1 MRLRARSTRSVGL
14 AAMLLIV
21 VTGGCGPATVATPS
35 SAASPLALAT
45 AVPQPTASPLD
56 PAAIPDVTMYRV
68 DARRS
73 GVQPGPV
80 PQTTPVRIWSRTA
93 DAGIGLHPILADGVL
108 YVGSDDGRLYALDAR
123 TGDELWRYDAGSALQ
138 GSAAIANGMLFA
150 SSEDGTLHAI
160 DLATHTRAWQAMGV
174 EDVGLVADGVVY
186 VAASANRA
194 VGYDAATGT
203 ERWSWIAPGAV
214 QRLTVADGTAYMTVA
229 GGTLHA
235 IALADGAARWPAVQ
249 TISDEAGFPLLTPD
263 RIVLSTIQ
271 NPGEPVGQL
280 LFIERASGAIVS
292 QFRSPSGLQVSA
304 SAIVDGT
311 LYAPT
316 QGDGTYAL
324 RVADGTTIW
333 HQPVD
338 GAGFSPAALADGL
351 LVEPV
356 EGPHGIVALRS
367 TDGRPAWSI
376 PWEAEPSVWL
386 VASGGYV
393 FGADANGGIHAYA
406 DADKVGAAGP
416 ATPSVPLGTPSSSA
430 SGAATVPDPFH
441 VVARL
446 DAAVTG
452 VRGAAGIAVSP
463 TTGNLFVLD
472 GRPAVSVVAPDGR
485 LVDTWDARGT
495 GDGQFDFTYPEGQ
508 GGPAIA
514 VGPDGLVYVADVGN
528 GRVQVFQPDG
538 TFVRKFGS
546 FGAGGGQFVRPYQLN
561 ADADGNVYVLDAGSF
576 TLSKFDRD
584 GAFVARFGGGAGGLP
599 ESQALDHGVA
609 IDGEGRLVL
618 TDDAAA
624 QVLILDRDGRLVDD
638 FGERGRAPGQFQA
651 PCAVDVDR
659 DGNFYVYDCETRLAQ
674 VFDRDHRLLGASGP
688 SQGLEFEGWYDF
700 GPDGR
705 LYAIGAEDSILVIEV
720 GLPTR

>member
-21 VTGGCGPATVATPS
+21 VTQGCGPATVATPS
-35 SAASPLALAT
+35 SAASPLAPPTVVA
-45 AVPQPTASPLD
+45 PPTASPLD

-80 PQTTPVRIWSRTA
+80 PQTTPVLIWSRTA
-93 DAGIGLHPILADGVL
+93 DAGIGLHPVLADGVL

-123 TGDELWRYDAGSALQ
+123 TGDELWRYDAGFALQ

-160 DLATHTRAWQAMGV
+160 DLATHSRTWQATGV

-186 VAASANRA
+186 VAGSANRA

-214 QRLTVADGTAYMTVA
+214 QRLTVADGTAYVTVA

-249 TISDEAGFPLLTPD
+249 TLSNEAGFPLLTPD

-271 NPGEPVGQL
+271 NPGEPVGQI
-280 LFIERASGAIVS
+280 LFIDRASGAIVS

-338 GAGFSPAALADGL
+338 GDGFTPAALADGL

-367 TDGRPAWSI
+367 TDGEPAWSI
-376 PWEAEPSVWL
+376 PWAAEPSVWL

-393 FGADANGGIHAYA
+393 FGADANGGIHAFA
-406 DADKVGAAGP
+406 DQAKVGAAGP
-416 ATPSVPLGTPSSSA
+416 ATASVPLGSPSPNA
-430 SGAATVPDPFH
+430 SGGPVPDPFH
-441 VVARL
+441 VVERL

-452 VRGAAGIAVSP
+452 VAVPRASRSRRRPATCSSWTGGPQSASSPPMVGSSTRGTRAERAMANSTSPTRRVRAVRPSRSVRTASSTSRTWATAASRSSTRMARSSGSSAASARAAVS
-463 TTGNLFVLD
+463 
-472 GRPAVSVVAPDGR
+472 S
-485 LVDTWDARGT
+485 
-495 GDGQFDFTYPEGQ
+495 
-508 GGPAIA
+508 
-514 VGPDGLVYVADVGN
+514 
-528 GRVQVFQPDG
+528 
-538 TFVRKFGS
+538 
-546 FGAGGGQFVRPYQLN
+546 
-561 ADADGNVYVLDAGSF
+561 
-576 TLSKFDRD
+576 
-584 GAFVARFGGGAGGLP
+584 
-599 ESQALDHGVA
+599 
-609 IDGEGRLVL
+609 
-618 TDDAAA
+618 
-624 QVLILDRDGRLVDD
+624 
-638 FGERGRAPGQFQA
+638 
-651 PCAVDVDR
+651 
-659 DGNFYVYDCETRLAQ
+659 
-674 VFDRDHRLLGASGP
+674 SGHT
-688 SQGLEFEGWYDF
+688 S
-700 GPDGR
+700 
-705 LYAIGAEDSILVIEV
+705 
-720 GLPTR
+720 

>member
-1 MRLRARSTRSVGL
+1 MRRCARSTRMVGL
-14 AAMLLIV
+14 VAILFIV
-21 VTGGCGPATVATPS
+21 VTQGCGPAIVESPSATLIPRPSPTVATP
-35 SAASPLALAT
+35 AA
-45 AVPQPTASPLD
+45 ASPLD
-56 PAAIPDVTMYRV
+56 PAAIPDVTMYRA

-80 PQTTPVRIWSRTA
+80 PQTTPVLIWSRTA
-93 DAGIGLHPILADGVL
+93 DAGIGLHPVLADGVL
-108 YVGSDDGRLYALDAR
+108 YVGSDDRRLYALDAR

-138 GSAAIANGMLFA
+138 GSATIANGMLFA

-160 DLATHTRAWQAMGV
+160 DLATHGVAWQAMGV
-174 EDVGLVADGVVY
+174 EDVGLVVDGIVY
-186 VAASANRA
+186 VAGSANRA

-203 ERWSWIAPGAV
+203 ERWSWIAPAAV
-214 QRLTVADGTAYMTVA
+214 QRLTVADGTAYVTVA

-235 IALADGAARWPAVQ
+235 ISVADGTARWPAVQ
-249 TISDEAGFPLLTPD
+249 TLSNEAAFPILTPD
-263 RIVLSTIQ
+263 RIVVSTIQ

-280 LFIERASGAIVS
+280 LFIDRASGAIVA
-292 QFRSPSGLQVSA
+292 QFRTPSGLQVSA

-324 RVADGTTIW
+324 RVADGTTVW

-338 GAGFSPAALADGL
+338 GDGFTPAALADGL
-351 LVEPV
+351 LIEPV
-356 EGPHGIVALRS
+356 EGPHGIVALHL

-376 PWEAEPSVWL
+376 PWAGEPSVWL
-386 VASGGYV
+386 VASGGFV
-393 FGADANGGIHAYA
+393 FGADANGGIHAFA
-406 DADKVGAAGP
+406 DPSKVGAAGP
-416 ATPSVPLGTPSSSA
+416 ATASVPLGLPSPNGSEA
-430 SGAATVPDPFH
+430 PVPDPFH
-441 VVARL
+441 VVERL

-452 VRGAAGIAVSP
+452 VRGASGIAVSP
-463 TTGNLFVLD
+463 TTGDLFVVD

-485 LVDTWDARGT
+485 LLDTWDARGT
-495 GDGQFDFTYPEGQ
+495 SDGRFDFSYPAGQ
-508 GGPAIA
+508 GGPAVA

-546 FGAGGGQFVRPYQLN
+546 FGDGGGQFIRPYQLN
-561 ADADGNVYVLDAGSF
+561 ADADGNVYVLDAGSL
-576 TLSKFDRD
+576 TLSKFDRN
-584 GAFVARFGGGAGGLP
+584 GAFVARFGHGAGGLDG
-599 ESQALDHGVA
+599 SQTLDHGVA

-624 QVLILDRDGRLVDD
+624 QVLILDRDGRLLDH
-638 FGERGRAPGQFQA
+638 FGEPGLALGQFQA
-651 PCAVDVDR
+651 PCAVDVDH
-659 DGNFYVYDCETRLAQ
+659 DGNAYVYDCETRHVQ
-674 VFDRDHRLLGASGP
+674 VFDPDHRLLAASEP
-688 SQGLEFEGWYDF
+688 SQGLDLGSWYDF

-720 GLPTR
+720 SLPNR

>member
-1 MRLRARSTRSVGL
+1 MRGGARSVRSVGL
-14 AAMLLIV
+14 AAMLLIAA
-21 VTGGCGPATVATPS
+21 TQGCGPASVATPS
-35 SAASPLALAT
+35 SAASLLAPPTVEA
-45 AVPQPTASPLD
+45 PPTATPLEA
-56 PAAIPDVTMYRV
+56 AAIPDVTMYRV
-68 DARRS
+68 DAQRS

-80 PQTTPVRIWSRTA
+80 PHTTPVLVWSRTA
-93 DAGIGLHPILADGVL
+93 DAGIGLHPVLADGVL

-160 DLATHTRAWQAMGV
+160 DLATHRRAWQTMGV
-174 EDVGLVADGVVY
+174 EDVGLVADGIVY
-186 VAASANRA
+186 VADSADRA
-194 VGYDAATGT
+194 VGYDATDGT
-203 ERWSWIAPGAV
+203 ERWSWTAPGAV
-214 QRLTVADGTAYMTVA
+214 QRLTVADGTAYVTVA

-249 TISDEAGFPLLTPD
+249 TLSNEAGFPLLTPD
-263 RIVLSTIQ
+263 RVVLSTIQ
-271 NPGEPVGQL
+271 NPGEPVGQV
-280 LFIERASGAIVS
+280 LFIDRASGAIVS
-292 QFRSPSGLQVSA
+292 QFRSPSGQQVSA

-333 HQPVD
+333 HQPVEGD
-338 GAGFSPAALADGL
+338 GFTPAALADGL

-367 TDGRPAWSI
+367 TDGEPAWSI
-376 PWEAEPSVWL
+376 PWMAEPSVWL

-406 DADKVGAAGP
+406 DQATVGAAGP
-416 ATPSVPLGTPSSSA
+416 AIASVPLGTPSPNESRP
-430 SGAATVPDPFH
+430 AAVPDPFH
-441 VVARL
+441 VVERL

-452 VRGAAGIAVSP
+452 VRRAAGIAVSP

-472 GRPAVSVVAPDGR
+472 RRPAVSVIAPDGR
-485 LVDTWDARGT
+485 LVDTWGARGA
-495 GDGQFDFTYPEGQ
+495 GDGEFDFTYPAGQ

-546 FGAGGGQFVRPYQLN
+546 FGAGGGQFIRPYQLN
-561 ADADGNVYVLDAGSF
+561 ADADGNVYVLDSGSF

-584 GAFVARFGGGAGGLP
+584 GAFMARFGSGAGGLAG
-599 ESQALDHGVA
+599 SQALDHGVA
-609 IDGEGRLVL
+609 IDGESRLVL

-624 QVLILDRDGRLVDD
+624 QVLTLDRDGRLLDV
-638 FGERGRAPGQFQA
+638 FGERGLALGQFQA
-651 PCAVDVDR
+651 PCAVKVDR
-659 DGNFYVYDCETRLAQ
+659 DDNIYVYDCETNLVQ

-688 SQGLEFEGWYDF
+688 GQGIELEGWYDF

-705 LYAIGAEDSILVIEV
+705 LYAIGADDSILVIEV
-720 GLPTR
+720 SLLTR